1 MAVNSISSSNIDLT
15 ASYGVKSQQE
25 KNEVHQATRDVTPDN
40 DSDDQATKSTQATV
54 NTSGQTIG
62 TIINTKA

>member
-1 MAVNSISSSNIDLT
+1 MAINPTTNIDLT
-15 ASYGVKSQQE
+15 ASYHAKPQPEQ
-25 KNEVHQATRDVTPDN
+25 NEIHQAGEDNTPDN
-40 DSDDQATKSTQATV
+40 DSDDQTVQSAQPTV